1 MRWLF
6 IGGVILLVEL
16 FGYLTIKEL
25 LWLLGINKLN
35 NPHRW
40 RVLFWGLLAC
50 LNVCVVFA
58 MSGIIPFGFRWLS
71 YLLVVML
78 YAQFA
83 TVFAIIA
90 HQLVKHIDKQST
102 KKATTKTN
110 TVSKMV
116 VGKMVAVASFVGLF
130 WLSHHN
136 AYTPVVKHLAIQI
149 DKPLSQPLRVAMVS
163 DLHLGNR
170 VGVNELERLAQILKE
185 QQADMLLIP
194 GDIMDDDIVAYTKQ
208 NMQPA
213 LEQVVNSV
221 PLGVFASLGNHDLYQ
236 DEAGISQAVRNAG
249 IHLLVDEV
257 MSLKLNEQDRI
268 WLVGRYDDHHSDRAN
283 TQDLLAHTNVRE
295 PVILLDHRPTQVE
308 QHQALPI
315 DLQVSGHTHNGQIF
329 PANLIVQ
336 AINRIGYGYEQIGQ
350 GHYLVSSGY
359 GFWHLPLRLG
369 SQSEVWIIDLTGLTE
384 LTGQPQ

>member
-116 VGKMVAVASFVGLF
+116 AVASCQFCGIV
-130 WLSHHN
+130 
-136 AYTPVVKHLAIQI
+136 LA
-149 DKPLSQPLRVAMVS
+149 KPS
-163 DLHLGNR
+163 
-170 VGVNELERLAQILKE
+170 
-185 QQADMLLIP
+185 
-194 GDIMDDDIVAYTKQ
+194 
-208 NMQPA
+208 
-213 LEQVVNSV
+213 
-221 PLGVFASLGNHDLYQ
+221 
-236 DEAGISQAVRNAG
+236 
-249 IHLLVDEV
+249 
-257 MSLKLNEQDRI
+257 
-268 WLVGRYDDHHSDRAN
+268 
-283 TQDLLAHTNVRE
+283 
-295 PVILLDHRPTQVE
+295 
-308 QHQALPI
+308 
-315 DLQVSGHTHNGQIF
+315 
-329 PANLIVQ
+329 
-336 AINRIGYGYEQIGQ
+336 
-350 GHYLVSSGY
+350 
-359 GFWHLPLRLG
+359 
-369 SQSEVWIIDLTGLTE
+369 
-384 LTGQPQ
+384 

>member
-1 MRWLF
+1 
-6 IGGVILLVEL
+6 
-16 FGYLTIKEL
+16 
-25 LWLLGINKLN
+25 
-35 NPHRW
+35 
-40 RVLFWGLLAC
+40 
-50 LNVCVVFA
+50 
-58 MSGIIPFGFRWLS
+58 
-71 YLLVVML
+71 
-78 YAQFA
+78 
-83 TVFAIIA
+83 
-90 HQLVKHIDKQST
+90 
-102 KKATTKTN
+102 
-110 TVSKMV
+110 
-116 VGKMVAVASFVGLF
+116 MVAVASFVGLF

-295 PVILLDHRPTQVE
+295 PVILLDHRPTQIE